1 MDIPFIDLDAQE
13 KVIGKKLEG
22 AVETVLQ
29 HKKFINGP
37 EVSVFEESLAKFANV
52 NNAITCGSGTDAL
65 LLPLMAIG
73 VGEGDAVFVPSFTFV
88 ATAEVVSLLKATPFF
103 VDVDM
108 KTFNIDPEI
117 FIELNESIQSE
128 VLQLLSIDSLIKIIK
143 RLESDNA
150 IKILE
155 NLSKEV
161 KEKVLEKLPPKD
173 KFLLQ
178 EGLSYPEDSAARIMQ
193 REFTAVPSNW
203 TVGQTIDYLRE
214 NKDLPEEFL
223 EIFIVDNEFKP
234 IGTVPS
240 SRVLRTSRDLKM
252 NSIMREM
259 PVLISVNM
267 DKEEVGL
274 TFENYNLV
282 SAGVVNKENKLVGMI
297 TADDVVTVVQ
307 EEAEEDALR
316 LAGVGDEEITDS
328 VMLKT
333 KRRFNWLLLNLFT
346 ALLATWVISFFGAS
360 IEQMVALAFL
370 MPIVASM
377 GGNAGMQTL
386 AVTIRAIATKELSK
400 SNFNRVVGKE
410 FLIGI
415 LNGII
420 FAIITAIIVQLW
432 FKELNLSI
440 LIGISMVLNMI
451 VAGLF
456 GILVPVSLKK
466 LNIDPAL
473 ASSVFVTTIT
483 DVIGFLSFLGLGS
496 FYFLN

>member
-1 MDIPFIDLDAQE
+1 MTLVKSTGNQKVNLDFNKE
-13 KVIGKKLEG
+13 
-22 AVETVLQ
+22 
-29 HKKFINGP
+29 FINTFSDKIQLNDIQF
-37 EVSVFEESLAKFANV
+37 VNQTLKDLHESDVANLIE
-52 NNAITCGSGTDAL
+52 NLSYETRTKLIEIEA
-65 LLPLMAIG
+65 
-73 VGEGDAVFVPSFTFV
+73 
-88 ATAEVVSLLKATPFF
+88 
-103 VDVDM
+103 
-108 KTFNIDPEI
+108 FNIDPDI

-128 VLQLLSIDSLIKIIK
+128 VLQLLSVGSIINIIK
-143 RLESDNA
+143 RLESDDS

-155 NLSKEV
+155 NLE
-161 KEKVLEKLPPKD
+161 KEKKLLVLEKLPPKD
-173 KFLLQ
+173 KFLLE

-203 TVGQTIDYLRE
+203 SVGQTIDYLRE
-214 NKDLPEEFL
+214 NKDLPKEFL
-223 EIFIVDNEFKP
+223 EIFIVDNDFKP
-234 IGTVPS
+234 VGTVPS
-240 SRVLRTSRDLKM
+240 SRVLRASRDSKM
-252 NSIMREM
+252 NSIMSEM
-259 PVLISVNM
+259 PVLIPVNM
-267 DKEEVGL
+267 DKEEVGY
-274 TFENYNLV
+274 TFENYSLV
-282 SAGVVNKENKLVGMI
+282 SAGVVNKDNKLVGMI

-307 EEAEEDALR
+307 EEAEEDVLR

-328 VMLKT
+328 VIVKT

-346 ALLATWVISFFGAS
+346 ALLATWVISNFGAS

-386 AVTIRAIATKELSK
+386 AVTIRAIATKELSS

-410 FLIGI
+410 FVIGV

-420 FAIITAIIVQLW
+420 FAIITAIIVQFW
-432 FKELNLSI
+432 FKEINLSF
-440 LIGISMVLNMI
+440 LIGVSMILNMI

-466 LNIDPAL
+466 MNIDPAL

-496 FYFLN
+496 YYFLN

>member
-1 MDIPFIDLDAQE
+1 MALLKSTGNKRVNLDFNKE
-13 KVIGKKLEG
+13 
-22 AVETVLQ
+22 
-29 HKKFINGP
+29 FINTFSKKIVNGNIEFINQTLKDLHEADVANLIENLNP
-37 EVSVFEESLAKFANV
+37 DTRIKLIELES
-52 NNAITCGSGTDAL
+52 
-65 LLPLMAIG
+65 
-73 VGEGDAVFVPSFTFV
+73 
-88 ATAEVVSLLKATPFF
+88 
-103 VDVDM
+103 
-108 KTFNIDPEI
+108 FNINPEI
-117 FIELNESIQSE
+117 FIELNESIQGE
-128 VLQLLSIDSLIKIIK
+128 VLQLLSIDSIIKIIK

-155 NLSKEV
+155 NL
-161 KEKVLEKLPPKD
+161 EKVTKDKVLDKLPPKD
-173 KFLLQ
+173 KFLLE

-214 NKDLPEEFL
+214 DKDLPEEFL
-223 EIFIVDNEFKP
+223 EIFIVDNDFKP

-252 NSIMREM
+252 NSIMIEM
-259 PVLISVNM
+259 PVLISANM
-267 DKEEVGL
+267 DQEEVGH

-282 SAGVVNKENKLVGMI
+282 SAGVVNKNNKLVGMI

-307 EEAEEDALR
+307 EEAEEDVLR

-328 VMLKT
+328 VMVKT

-346 ALLATWVISFFGAS
+346 ALLATWVISNFGAS

-400 SNFNRVVGKE
+400 TNFNRVVGKE

-420 FAIITAIIVQLW
+420 FAIITAVIVQLW
-432 FKELNLSI
+432 FKQLNLSL
-440 LIGISMVLNMI
+440 LIGVSMILNMI

>member
-1 MDIPFIDLDAQE
+1 MSLVKSIGSKKVNLDFNNE
-13 KVIGKKLEG
+13 
-22 AVETVLQ
+22 
-29 HKKFINGP
+29 FINIFSDKIKTSDISFINQSLKDLHP
-37 EVSVFEESLAKFANV
+37 SDTANLIENLSQETRAKLLEIEE
-52 NNAITCGSGTDAL
+52 
-65 LLPLMAIG
+65 
-73 VGEGDAVFVPSFTFV
+73 
-88 ATAEVVSLLKATPFF
+88 
-103 VDVDM
+103 
-108 KTFNIDPEI
+108 FNLDPEI
-117 FIELNESIQSE
+117 FIEINESIQSE
-128 VLQLLSIDSLIKIIK
+128 VLQLLSEDSIAKIIK
-143 RLESDNA
+143 RLESDDSL
-150 IKILE
+150 KILE
-155 NLSKEV
+155 NLESDKKNLV
-161 KEKVLEKLPPKD
+161 MDKLSPKD
-173 KFLLQ
+173 RFLLE
-178 EGLSYPEDSAARIMQ
+178 EGLSFPEDSAARIMQ

-214 NKDLPEEFL
+214 NKDLPQEFL
-223 EIFIVDNEFKP
+223 EIFIVDNDFKP

-240 SRVLRTSRDLKM
+240 SRVLRTPRDYKM

-267 DKEEVGL
+267 DKEEVGH

-282 SAGVVNKENKLVGMI
+282 SAGVVNKNNKLVGMI

-307 EEAEEDALR
+307 EEAEEDVLR

-328 VMLKT
+328 VLIKT
-333 KRRFNWLLLNLFT
+333 KRRFSWLLLNLFT
-346 ALLATWVISFFGAS
+346 ALLATWVISLFGAT

-386 AVTIRAIATKELSK
+386 AVTIRAIATKELS
-400 SNFNRVVGKE
+400 SGNFNNIVGKE

-420 FAIITAIIVQLW
+420 FAIITALIVQLW
-432 FKELNLSI
+432 FKDINLS
-440 LIGISMVLNMI
+440 LIISISMVLNMI

-483 DVIGFLSFLGLGS
+483 DVIGFLSFLGIGS
-496 FYFLN
+496 FFFLN

>member
-1 MDIPFIDLDAQE
+1 MTLPKSREAKKVNLDFNKEFISTFTQNIE
-13 KVIGKKLEG
+13 SRN
-22 AVETVLQ
+22 VE
-29 HKKFINGP
+29 FINQTLKDLHEADIANLIENLNP
-37 EVSVFEESLAKFANV
+37 DIRNKLIEIES
-52 NNAITCGSGTDAL
+52 
-65 LLPLMAIG
+65 
-73 VGEGDAVFVPSFTFV
+73 
-88 ATAEVVSLLKATPFF
+88 
-103 VDVDM
+103 
-108 KTFNIDPEI
+108 FNIDPEI

-128 VLQLLSIDSLIKIIK
+128 VLQLLSIESLIKIIK

-223 EIFIVDNEFKP
+223 EIFIVDNDFKP

-432 FKELNLSI
+432 FKELNLSL

>member
-1 MDIPFIDLDAQE
+1 MALLKSTGNKKVNLDFNKE
-13 KVIGKKLEG
+13 
-22 AVETVLQ
+22 
-29 HKKFINGP
+29 FINTFSDKIENSDIDFINQTLKDLHEADVANLIENLNP
-37 EVSVFEESLAKFANV
+37 NTRIKLIELES
-52 NNAITCGSGTDAL
+52 
-65 LLPLMAIG
+65 
-73 VGEGDAVFVPSFTFV
+73 
-88 ATAEVVSLLKATPFF
+88 
-103 VDVDM
+103 
-108 KTFNIDPEI
+108 FNINPEI

-128 VLQLLSIDSLIKIIK
+128 VLQLLSIDSITKIIK
-143 RLESDNA
+143 RLESDNV

-155 NLSKEV
+155 NLEKDT
-161 KEKVLEKLPPKD
+161 KDKVLDKLPPKD
-173 KFLLQ
+173 KFLFE
-178 EGLSYPEDSAARIMQ
+178 EGLSYPDDSAARIMQ

-203 TVGQTIDYLRE
+203 TVGQTIDYIRE
-214 NKDLPEEFL
+214 DKDLPELFL

-240 SRVLRTSRDLKM
+240 SRVLRTARELTM
-252 NSIMREM
+252 NSIMSEM
-259 PVLISVNM
+259 PVLISANM
-267 DKEEVGL
+267 DQEEVGQA
-274 TFENYNLV
+274 FENYNLV
-282 SAGVVNKENKLVGMI
+282 SAGVVNKNNKLVGMI

-307 EEAEEDALR
+307 EEAEEDALL

-346 ALLATWVISFFGAS
+346 AFLATWVISNFGAS

-415 LNGII
+415 LNGLI
-420 FAIITAIIVQLW
+420 FAIITGVIVQLW
-432 FKELNLSI
+432 FKQINLSL
-440 LIGISMVLNMI
+440 LIGVSMILNMI

-496 FYFLN
+496 YYFLN